1 MGRRGRAARAA
12 LCCAF
17 ALAAAACTRID
28 APSTGGLHAWTQPN
42 RLRLASTE
50 EPDSLNKLF
59 ANSDASDQVAN
70 LISAPVLRYDDRG
83 DYVPEM
89 ATAVPTLRNGG
100 IARDGKTIVLHLR
113 HGMRWSDGAPLD
125 ARDLRFTWQAVMN
138 PRNNTRLRSGWDDIT
153 AIDLPDNDTAIVHL
167 REPYAAILGIFAL
180 GGAGYPP
187 LPAHVLAGLPD
198 LNHAPFNEHPIS
210 SGPYTLAAWNHGSS
224 LEFDANPNYWRGR
237 PAIAHLSY
245 RVIPNVDTLFDALQ
259 THEVDVDVEGVTE
272 SQIARLPALTGYAT
286 QKRLVANYR
295 HLTFNC
301 ARPILRDVRVRLAIA
316 EAVDWGRMNA
326 TVFHGYNQR
335 AVSDIMPTSWAAP
348 AIAPYPYDLAGARRL
363 LDAAGWHIGPDGVR
377 RRAGMPLELD
387 VSTTPSKPANVQ
399 AEVQMQQELRAAG
412 IDLHVKNY
420 PTSLLFA
427 QDGPLYGGR
436 YDLSLT
442 IDTNAPDPDNEG
454 EWSGAF
460 IPPHGAN
467 TTFLNDPVITATS
480 HAAART
486 FDRAARKSLYAR
498 EEARIHALVPAVF
511 LYWQNAYAVYNSDLK
526 HYRPAQYLSSN
537 WNAWEWTF

>member
-1 MGRRGRAARAA
+1 MRKRGVARVA
-12 LCCAF
+12 LCALL
-17 ALAAAACTRID
+17 ALAGAAGCTPID
-28 APSTGGLHAWTQPN
+28 TSTPGGLHAWTQRD

-70 LISAPVLRYDDRG
+70 LISAPVFRYDDAG
-83 DYVPEM
+83 NYVPEM
-89 ATAVPTLRNGG
+89 ALAVPTVQNGG
-100 IARDGKTIVLHLR
+100 ISRDGKTVVLHLR

-138 PRNNTRLRSGWDDIT
+138 PRNDTRLRSGWDDIAT
-153 AIDLPDNDTAIVHL
+153 IDVPNDDTAVVHL

-187 LPAHVLAGLPD
+187 LPAHLLAGLPD
-198 LNHAPFNEHPIS
+198 INHAPFNEHPIS
-210 SGPYTLAAWNHGSS
+210 SGPYVLTAWHHGST
-224 LEFDANPNYWRGR
+224 LEFDANSRYWRGR
-237 PAIAHLSY
+237 PAIAHLTY
-245 RVIPNVDTLFDALQ
+245 RIIPNADTLFAALQ
-259 THEVDVDVEGVTE
+259 THDVDVDVEGITE
-272 SQIARLPALTGYAT
+272 SQIVRLGTLTGYAT
-286 QKRLVANYR
+286 EKRLVANYR

-301 ARPILRDVRVRLAIA
+301 AKPALSDVRVRRAVA
-316 EAVDWGRMNA
+316 EAVDWDRMNA
-326 TVFHGYNQR
+326 TVFHGYNVR
-335 AVSDIMPTSWAAP
+335 ATSDIVPTSWAAP
-348 AIAPYPYDLAGARRL
+348 SIPPYPYDVAAAEHL
-363 LDAAGWHIGPDGVR
+363 LDAAGWVRGADGIR
-377 RRAGMPLELD
+377 HRAGAPLELD

-412 IDLHVKNY
+412 IDLRIKNY

-460 IPPHGAN
+460 IPPRGAN
-467 TTFLNDPVITATS
+467 TTFLDDPVISQTS

-486 FDRAARKSLYAR
+486 FDRTLRKALYAR

-511 LYWQNAYAVYNSDLK
+511 LYWQIAYAVYNSDLK
-526 HYRPAQYLSSN
+526 HYRAAQYLSSD
-537 WNAWEWTF
+537 WNAWQWSF